1 MASNKDEVDEIP
13 NIRMINELNDSLYKH
28 LSDLNI
34 IQISN
39 WIKQKR

>member
-1 MASNKDEVDEIP
+1 
-13 NIRMINELNDSLYKH
+13 MINELNDSLYKH

-39 WIKQKR
+39 WIKQKKIMQHMEQ